1 MRMPDENL
9 MDAIAQRDLL
19 YTFMARVSVQRE
31 EANSIL
37 KEMLGEDM
45 VSHKETGA
53 DREVDYTFAR
63 EVIRFIDA
71 TERYY
76 NNEQE

>member
-37 KEMLGEDM
+37 KEMLLKDM
-45 VSHKETGA
+45 ALHKETGA
-53 DREVDYTFAR
+53 DREIDCTFAR
-63 EVIRFIDA
+63 DAIKFIDA